1 MGVQVTSEYPSR
13 WKLCTTLQTESRD
26 EVEKE
31 GTSQSL
37 VEIQQQLVQIKQL
50 ICSKY
55 ILKII
60 IQ

>member
-13 WKLCTTLQTESRD
+13 WKLCTKLQTESRD

-37 VEIQQQLVQIKQL
+37 VEIQQRFESLTF
-50 ICSKY
+50 
-55 ILKII
+55 LKVRRY
-60 IQ
+60 